1 MHSCGCVGVKW
12 LTGAVEHGEAEKG
25 EIYAMGLGCDVASEE
40 SVKAT
45 FQKIEDEYGRIDVGR
60 AVDERKRAELTLGA

>member
-1 MHSCGCVGVKW
+1 MVG
-12 LTGAVEHGEAEKG
+12 LTRIVEHGEAKEG

-45 FQKIEDEYGRIDVGR
+45 FQKIEEEYGRIDVSR
-60 AVDERKRAELTLGA
+60 TFARLSLR